1 MRLVA
6 VETRRVGRLA
16 GAGARGQRRAR
27 GRGHGDLDTATRL
40 IIVNLALPPKYCP
53 AVIKV
58 RSLQS
63 LDSLVIL
70 LVEILVNAVDIR

>member
-27 GRGHGDLDTATRL
+27 GRGHGTWT
-40 IIVNLALPPKYCP
+40 LPLVSLLSIWLSLQNIAQLSSRSGL
-53 AVIKV
+53 AVI
-58 RSLQS
+58 R
-63 LDSLVIL
+63 
-70 LVEILVNAVDIR
+70 

>member
-16 GAGARGQRRAR
+16 GARGQRRGR

-58 RSLQS
+58 RSCS
-63 LDSLVIL
+63 D
-70 LVEILVNAVDIR
+70 

>member
-6 VETRRVGRLA
+6 VETRRVGRL
-16 GAGARGQRRAR
+16 AGARGQRRAR

-58 RSLQS
+58 RPCS
-63 LDSLVIL
+63 D
-70 LVEILVNAVDIR
+70 